1 MTFTVLLLG
10 SGMSPVRKNEP
21 PRLRLVSPQAPPKAS
36 PPEAASTSVDDS
48 QLLAAMRAGD
58 KGVAS
63 AFHDRVRPQVDR
75 TLLRLF
81 RRYDVD
87 HEDLRQVALIEL
99 VMTIG
104 KFRGECSLDSWVG
117 ALTAR
122 IVFKHLRKRQ
132 SERRLFG
139 VLEREDMAPQSGVST
154 NDALVRNLMHHASQH
169 LRAMDPNRAW
179 AFFLHDVLG
188 YELREVAQ
196 IMGVSVSAAQSRLV
210 RGRRELHGRFAADPE
225 LADLLETLGP

>member
-1 MTFTVLLLG
+1 
-10 SGMSPVRKNEP
+10 MSPVRKNDL
-21 PRLRLVSPQAPPKAS
+21 PRLRLVSAPPPPSEVPVGAS
-36 PPEAASTSVDDS
+36 SPSVDDS

-58 KGVAS
+58 KSVAG
-63 AFHDRVRPQVDR
+63 AFHDRVRPQIDR

-87 HEDLRQVALIEL
+87 HEDLRQLTLIEL
-99 VMTIG
+99 VMTIA

-122 IVFKHLRKRQ
+122 IVFKHLRRRQ
-132 SERRLFG
+132 AERRLFG
-139 VLEREDMAPQSGVST
+139 TLEREDAAPPSGVGA
-154 NDALVRNLMHHASQH
+154 NDALVRNLVRHASQH
-169 LRAMDPNRAW
+169 LQAMDANRAW

-188 YELREVAQ
+188 YELRELAQ

-225 LADLLETLGP
+225 LADLLETLGQ

>member
-1 MTFTVLLLG
+1 
-10 SGMSPVRKNEP
+10 MSPVRKNEP
-21 PRLRLVSPQAPPKAS
+21 PQLRLVSAKATKAEPDAAS
-36 PPEAASTSVDDS
+36 PTVDDS

-58 KGVAS
+58 KTVAS

-87 HEDLRQVALIEL
+87 HEDLRQLALIEL

-122 IVFKHLRKRQ
+122 IVFKHLRRRQ
-132 SERRLFG
+132 AERRLFG
-139 VLEREDMAPQSGVST
+139 TIEWEDAAPQSGNGS
-154 NDALVRNLMHHASQH
+154 DPLVRNLMQHATQH
-169 LRAMDPNRAW
+169 LESMDPNRAW

-188 YELREVAQ
+188 YELRELSQ
-196 IMGVSVSAAQSRLV
+196 IMGITIAAAQSRLV
-210 RGRRELHGRFAADPE
+210 RGRRELHGRFASDPE
-225 LADLLETLGP
+225 LADLLETMGR

>member
-1 MTFTVLLLG
+1 
-10 SGMSPVRKNEP
+10 MSPVRKNEP
-21 PRLRLVSPQAPPKAS
+21 PHLRLVSPQALQGEP
-36 PPEAASTSVDDS
+36 AASSPTVDDS
-48 QLLAAMRAGD
+48 QLLAAMRGGD
-58 KGVAS
+58 KRVAA

-87 HEDLRQVALIEL
+87 HEDLRQLALIEL

-122 IVFKHLRKRQ
+122 IVFKHLRRRQ
-132 SERRLFG
+132 AERRLFG
-139 VLEREDMAPQSGVST
+139 VLEREDTAPPSGVGS
-154 NDALVRNLMHHASQH
+154 DPLVRNLMDHAARH
-169 LRAMDPNRAW
+169 LEAMDANRAW

-188 YELREVAQ
+188 YELRELAQ
-196 IMGVSVSAAQSRLV
+196 IMGVTISAAQSRLV
-210 RGRRELHGRFAADPE
+210 RGRRELHGRFARDPE
-225 LADLLETLGP
+225 LADLLETFGR

>member
-1 MTFTVLLLG
+1 
-10 SGMSPVRKNEP
+10 MSPVRKNEP
-21 PRLRLVSPQAPPKAS
+21 PRLRLVSTLPPPKEAKGGAS
-36 PPEAASTSVDDS
+36 PASVDDS

-58 KGVAS
+58 KSVAS

-87 HEDLRQVALIEL
+87 HEDLRQLALIEL

-104 KFRGECSLDSWVG
+104 NFRGECSLDSWVG

-122 IVFKHLRKRQ
+122 IVFKHLRRRQ
-132 SERRLFG
+132 AERRLFG
-139 VLEREDMAPQSGVST
+139 TLEREDAVPPSGVGA
-154 NDALVRNLMHHASQH
+154 NEALVRNLMRHASQH
-169 LRAMDPNRAW
+169 LQAMDANRAW

-188 YELREVAQ
+188 YELRELAQ

-225 LADLLETLGP
+225 LADLLETLGQ

>member
-1 MTFTVLLLG
+1 
-10 SGMSPVRKNEP
+10 MSPIRKNEP
-21 PRLRLVSPQAPPKAS
+21 PRLRLVSKQARPKSEPSVPAT
-36 PPEAASTSVDDS
+36 PGVDDS

-58 KGVAS
+58 KRVAS

-87 HEDLRQVALIEL
+87 HEDLRQLALIEL

-122 IVFKHLRKRQ
+122 IVFKHLRRRQ
-132 SERRLFG
+132 SERRLFD
-139 VLEREDMAPQSGVST
+139 VLERDDTAPASGVGP
-154 NDALVRNLMHHASQH
+154 DPLVRNLMQHASGH
-169 LRAMDPNRAW
+169 LQSMEPSRAW

-188 YELREVAQ
+188 YELRELAQ
-196 IMGVSVSAAQSRLV
+196 IMGISVSAAQSRLV
-210 RGRRELHGRFAADPE
+210 RGRRELHGRFASDPE
-225 LADLLETLGP
+225 LADLLETMRR

>member
-1 MTFTVLLLG
+1 
-10 SGMSPVRKNEP
+10 MSPVRKNEP
-21 PRLRLVSPQAPPKAS
+21 PRLRLVSTQTSAKSESAATS
-36 PPEAASTSVDDS
+36 PAVDDS

-58 KGVAS
+58 KSVAS

-87 HEDLRQVALIEL
+87 HEDLRQLALIEL

-132 SERRLFG
+132 AEPRLFG
-139 VLEREDMAPQSGVST
+139 ALEREDAPPPSGLGS
-154 NDALVRNLMHHASQH
+154 DPLVRNLMQHASQH
-169 LRAMDPNRAW
+169 LQSMDPNRAW

-188 YELREVAQ
+188 YELRELAQ
-196 IMGVSVSAAQSRLV
+196 IMGISVSAAQSRLV
-210 RGRRELHGRFAADPE
+210 RGRRELHGRFADDPE
-225 LADLLETLGP
+225 LADLLEMMGR

>member
-1 MTFTVLLLG
+1 
-10 SGMSPVRKNEP
+10 MSPLRKKES
-21 PRLRLVSPQAPPKAS
+21 PRLRLVSAPAPPNET
-36 PPEAASTSVDDS
+36 PLGDFVPSVDDS
-48 QLLAAMRAGD
+48 QLLAAMREGD
-58 KGVAS
+58 KSVAA
-63 AFHDRVRPQVDR
+63 AFHDRVRPQIDR

-87 HEDLRQVALIEL
+87 HEDLRQLALIEL

-122 IVFKHLRKRQ
+122 IVFKHLRRRQ
-132 SERRLFG
+132 AERRLFG
-139 VLEREDMAPQSGVST
+139 ALERDDAVPPSGVGA
-154 NDALVRNLMHHASQH
+154 NDALVRNLMSHASQH
-169 LRAMDPNRAW
+169 LQAMDANRAW

-225 LADLLETLGP
+225 LADLLETLGQ

>member
-1 MTFTVLLLG
+1 
-10 SGMSPVRKNEP
+10 MSPVKKNEP
-21 PRLRLVSPQAPPKAS
+21 PRLRLVSTQAPAKTT
-36 PPEAASTSVDDS
+36 PEPAAHAIDDS

-58 KGVAS
+58 KSVAS

-87 HEDLRQVALIEL
+87 HEDLRQLALIEL
-99 VMTIG
+99 VMTIA

-122 IVFKHLRKRQ
+122 IVFKHLRRRQ
-132 SERRLFG
+132 AERRLFEA
-139 VLEREDMAPQSGVST
+139 LERDDLAPQSGVGT
-154 NDALVRNLMHHASQH
+154 NDALTRNLMRHAAQH
-169 LRAMDPNRAW
+169 LQAMDSNRAS
-179 AFFLHDVLG
+179 AFFLHDALG
-188 YELREVAQ
+188 YDLRELAQ
-196 IMGVSVSAAQSRLV
+196 IMGITVAAAQSRLV

-225 LADLLETLGP
+225 LADLLETLGR

>member
-1 MTFTVLLLG
+1 
-10 SGMSPVRKNEP
+10 MSPVRKNEP
-21 PRLRLVSPQAPPKAS
+21 PRLRLVSTEAPTKEAS
-36 PPEAASTSVDDS
+36 SGATSPSVDDS

-58 KGVAS
+58 KSVAS

-87 HEDLRQVALIEL
+87 HEDLRQLALIEL
-99 VMTIG
+99 VLTIG

-122 IVFKHLRKRQ
+122 IVFKHLRRRQ
-132 SERRLFG
+132 AERRLFG
-139 VLEREDMAPQSGVST
+139 TLEREDTAPSSGVGA
-154 NDALVRNLMHHASQH
+154 NEALIRNLMRHASQH
-169 LRAMDPNRAW
+169 LQAMDANRAW

-188 YELREVAQ
+188 YELRELAQ

-210 RGRRELHGRFAADPE
+210 RGRRELHARFAADPE
-225 LADLLETLGP
+225 LADLLETLGQ

>member
-1 MTFTVLLLG
+1 
-10 SGMSPVRKNEP
+10 
-21 PRLRLVSPQAPPKAS
+21 
-36 PPEAASTSVDDS
+36 
-48 QLLAAMRAGD
+48 MRAGD
-58 KGVAS
+58 KSIAS

-87 HEDLRQVALIEL
+87 HEDLRQLALIEL

-122 IVFKHLRKRQ
+122 IVFKHLRRRQ
-132 SERRLFG
+132 AERRLFG
-139 VLEREDMAPQSGVST
+139 ALEREDAAPLSGVGT
-154 NDALVRNLMHHASQH
+154 DPLVRNLMQHASQH
-169 LRAMDPNRAW
+169 LQSMEPSRAW

-188 YELREVAQ
+188 YELRELAQ
-196 IMGVSVSAAQSRLV
+196 IMDVSLSAAQSRLV
-210 RGRRELHGRFAADPE
+210 RGRRELHGRFASDPE
-225 LADLLETLGP
+225 LADILETMGR

>member
-1 MTFTVLLLG
+1 
-10 SGMSPVRKNEP
+10 MSPVRKKES
-21 PRLRLVSPQAPPKAS
+21 PRLRLVSAPAQPNEIPLGDFA
-36 PPEAASTSVDDS
+36 PSVDDS

-58 KGVAS
+58 KSVAA
-63 AFHDRVRPQVDR
+63 AFHDRVRPQIDR

-87 HEDLRQVALIEL
+87 HEDLRQLALIEL

-122 IVFKHLRKRQ
+122 IVFKHLRRRQ
-132 SERRLFG
+132 AERRLFG
-139 VLEREDMAPQSGVST
+139 ILEREDAIPQSGVGA
-154 NDALVRNLMHHASQH
+154 NQALVRNLMLHASQH
-169 LRAMDPNRAW
+169 LQAMDANRAW

-188 YELREVAQ
+188 YELRELAQ

-210 RGRRELHGRFAADPE
+210 RGRRELHRRFAADPE
-225 LADLLETLGP
+225 LADLLETLAQ